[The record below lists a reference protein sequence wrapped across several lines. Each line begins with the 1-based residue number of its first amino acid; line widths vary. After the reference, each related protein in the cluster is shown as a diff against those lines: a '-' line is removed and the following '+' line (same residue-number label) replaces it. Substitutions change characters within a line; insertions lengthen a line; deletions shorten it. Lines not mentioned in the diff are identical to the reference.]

1 MGLYRGAARSGD
13 SAPLVVWRLCLWA
26 DRSCREKAQHQQ
38 LHWGESLPRHSCSND
53 RADASVR
60 RPRRRLLHAA
70 KWWVSRPDNAR
81 VASLRGDAGTQP
93 LVHSCCPLWETSR
106 SCPFIYAVLVMQ
118 NDSTMFI
125 LLNCLLDVARRMSLN
140 GIAGSQI
147 PGENA
152 PRRQANQGWTKVW

>member
-1 MGLYRGAARSGD
+1 MPIWTVCTRALSWSKGILTHSGLLTIYNLIIILS
-13 SAPLVVWRLCLWA
+13 S
-26 DRSCREKAQHQQ
+26 KA
-38 LHWGESLPRHSCSND
+38 CSTD
-53 RADASVR
+53 RADAAVR
-60 RPRRRLLHAA
+60 RSRSRLLHAA

-152 PRRQANQGWTKVW
+152 PRRQANQGW